1 MRLAL
6 GLETGSFLRGSDV
19 TNGLHSRDQERTEAG
34 QHSWRIEADGESSNP
49 QECDGGCGCDV
60 GCADVVLPLT
70 RDHACAGEVSLLTEL
85 FQG

>member
-6 GLETGSFLRGSDV
+6 GLETGSFLCGSDV